1 MTILQTFSIRKS
13 FLIPLGILLLQC
25 AILFVLCLVQG
36 QPVAKTLILGF
47 IMLPV
52 AVLFIESFCRRTEV
66 NDEKVTVFKLL
77 RRKILKFS
85 EITAVETV
93 MVRKRAF
100 LTLCAGDDFL
110 ILSNAY
116 SNFPA
121 LVDALLSRVPP
132 GAVSEETKKMAAAP
146 PAKSTDIVSCWLGVV
161 LLAFIL
167 YIQLGG
173 RL

>member
-1 MTILQTFSIRKS
+1 VNVLQTFSIRKS
-13 FLIPLGILLLQC
+13 FLIPLGLLLAQC
-25 AILFVLCLVQG
+25 MILFILCLVQG
-36 QPVAKTLILGF
+36 QPLAKTLILGF
-47 IMLPV
+47 IILPV
-52 AVLFIESFCRRTEV
+52 AVLFAESFNRRTVV
-66 NDEKVTVFKLL
+66 NNEKVTVFKFL
-77 RRKILKFS
+77 RRKMLKFS

-116 SNFPA
+116 ADFPA
-121 LVDALLSRVPP
+121 MVDALLSRVPP
-132 GAVSEETKKMAAAP
+132 DTVSEETKKLAAATP
-146 PAKSTDIVSCWLGVV
+146 TKSTDIVSCWLGVL